1 LTLPA
6 FPPTHHQPLPRE
18 SLQATESWFSDRLNE
33 SFATHSPRKR
43 TSIIARDMSALC
55 QKRTSATLFDPRRC
69 ENLFC
74 LRRGE
79 ICEKCFRRVR
89 GRSIAYER
97 RVVAR
102 IVLDVRRQR
111 TDQLEA
117 LWFEQLDLGD
127 CTESEFIAPAFDD
140 VVHHILASGIARCL
154 GLDLFGY
161 TDSFEQFFQVK
172 SAGRGV
178 VDD

>member
-1 LTLPA
+1 M
-6 FPPTHHQPLPRE
+6 
-18 SLQATESWFSDRLNE
+18 TERRRHVRFVPKAD
-33 SFATHSPRKR
+33 
-43 TSIIARDMSALC
+43 
-55 QKRTSATLFDPRRC
+55 SATLFDPRCC

-79 ICEKCFRRVR
+79 ICEKCFGRVH

-97 RVVAR
+97 RAVAR

-127 CTESEFIAPAFDD
+127 RTESELVALAFAD
-140 VVHHILASGIARCL
+140 VVHQIPS
-154 GLDLFGY
+154 
-161 TDSFEQFFQVK
+161 
-172 SAGRGV
+172 
-178 VDD
+178 

>member
-1 LTLPA
+1 
-6 FPPTHHQPLPRE
+6 
-18 SLQATESWFSDRLNE
+18 
-33 SFATHSPRKR
+33 
-43 TSIIARDMSALC
+43 MSALPPKADIDP
-55 QKRTSATLFDPRRC
+55 QSANVRLFDPRCC

-74 LRRGE
+74 PRRGE

-97 RVVAR
+97 RAVAR
-102 IVLDVRRQR
+102 IVLDVRRER

-127 CTESEFIAPAFDD
+127 RTESEFVAPTFDD
-140 VVHHILASGIARCL
+140 VVHHILATGIARYL
-154 GLDLFGY
+154 GFDLIGNAY
-161 TDSFEQFFQVK
+161 SFEQFFQVK
-172 SAGRGV
+172 SGRRGV

>member
-1 LTLPA
+1 MAAILAINVRFTPKS
-6 FPPTHHQPLPRE
+6 R
-18 SLQATESWFSDRLNE
+18 
-33 SFATHSPRKR
+33 
-43 TSIIARDMSALC
+43 
-55 QKRTSATLFDPRRC
+55 SATLFDPRCC

-97 RVVAR
+97 RAVAR

-117 LWFEQLDLGD
+117 LWFEQLDLSD
-127 CTESEFIAPAFDD
+127 RTESEFVASAFDD

-154 GLDLFGY
+154 GFDLFGY
-161 TDSFEQFFQVK
+161 ADSFEQFFQVK
-172 SAGRGV
+172 SARRGV

>member
-1 LTLPA
+1 
-6 FPPTHHQPLPRE
+6 
-18 SLQATESWFSDRLNE
+18 
-33 SFATHSPRKR
+33 
-43 TSIIARDMSALC
+43 MSALPPKADITEDGRNVRFVP
-55 QKRTSATLFDPRRC
+55 KRTSATLFDPRCC
-69 ENLFC
+69 ENLFR

-89 GRSIAYER
+89 RRSIAYER

-111 TDQLEA
+111 TDQLKA

-127 CTESEFIAPAFDD
+127 CTESEFVDPTSDD
-140 VVHHILASGIARCL
+140 VVHHILASGIACCL
-154 GLDLFGY
+154 GFDLFGY
-161 TDSFEQFFQVK
+161 ADSFEQFFQVK
-172 SAGRGV
+172 SARRGV

>member
-1 LTLPA
+1 MGESDKG
-6 FPPTHHQPLPRE
+6 QPHRADQL
-18 SLQATESWFSDRLNE
+18 
-33 SFATHSPRKR
+33 
-43 TSIIARDMSALC
+43 IGVSANPGC
-55 QKRTSATLFDPRRC
+55 C

-97 RVVAR
+97 RAVAR

-117 LWFEQLDLGD
+117 LWFEQLDLSD
-127 CTESEFIAPAFDD
+127 RTESEFVAPAFDD
-140 VVHHILASGIARCL
+140 VVHHILAIGVARRL
-154 GLDLFGY
+154 GFDLFGY
-161 TDSFEQFFQVK
+161 ANSFEQFFQVK
-172 SAGRGV
+172 SLDAV
-178 VDD
+178 L